1 MSLGYSRSCKQK
13 YQILNVNCNI
23 HLFNNMRAISG
34 LSLRLK
40 TSQIQFLNQTIIRV
54 MQKPIVTSFVLFTL
68 SVLISTQT
76 VKASGDTTY
85 KNLTATTKKVADPVK
100 PARVTNVVFP
110 TLFENEAEECL
121 DYIEKF
127 SVNRRAYLVRT
138 YTRSKKFF
146 PKAHAIL
153 KKYNV
158 PSEFAVLLA
167 LESAFNPNAVSKAG
181 AVGYWQIMD
190 DVAKEYGL
198 KIVEDQ
204 HIKKK
209 PVNAKKGKATPAPAK
224 KKPAV
229 DDRKNFSVSTHTAA
243 KYLKAR
249 MRNLDNNW
257 LLIAASYNWGVGN
270 VWNAIE
276 RSGKKNPTFW
286 DIKDQLPSET
296 KAYVMNFI
304 ALNVIF
310 KNYEKFLDNS
320 LFEKNETEKKAVA
333 VK

>member
-1 MSLGYSRSCKQK
+1 
-13 YQILNVNCNI
+13 
-23 HLFNNMRAISG
+23 
-34 LSLRLK
+34 
-40 TSQIQFLNQTIIRV
+40 
-54 MQKPIVTSFVLFTL
+54 MQKPFVAGVCVFLAFGFL
-68 SVLISTQT
+68 SSQPA
-76 VKASGDTTY
+76 KALGDTTY
-85 KNLTATTKKVADPVK
+85 KNSTAVITKSAGPVK
-100 PARVTNVVFP
+100 PVSTSNIIFP
-110 TLFENEAEECL
+110 ALFEKEADECL
-121 DYIEKF
+121 AYIEKF
-127 SVNRRAYLVRT
+127 SVNRRAYLMRT
-138 YTRSKKFF
+138 YARSKKFF

-158 PSEFAVLLA
+158 PTEYAVLLA

-198 KIVEDQ
+198 RIIEDQ

-209 PVNAKKGKATPAPAK
+209 AAPVKKGKAAATAK
-224 KKPAV
+224 KKTPV
-229 DDRKNFSVSTHTAA
+229 DDRKNFAISTHTAA
-243 KYLKAR
+243 RYLKAR

-276 RSGKKNPTFW
+276 KSGKKNPTFW

-296 KAYVMNFI
+296 RAYVMNFI

-310 KNYEKFLDNS
+310 KNYEKFLNNS
-320 LFEKNETEKKAVA
+320 LFDKKEKQQPGLPKAEKDGTVA
-333 VK
+333 ML

>member
-1 MSLGYSRSCKQK
+1 
-13 YQILNVNCNI
+13 
-23 HLFNNMRAISG
+23 
-34 LSLRLK
+34 
-40 TSQIQFLNQTIIRV
+40 
-54 MQKPIVTSFVLFTL
+54 MQKQLVTGISSLFLLTVIVA
-68 SVLISTQT
+68 QT
-76 VKASGDTTY
+76 AHALGDTTN
-85 KNLTATTKKVADPVK
+85 KNITAAAAKLPVK
-100 PARVTNVVFP
+100 SNVVFP
-110 TLFENEAEECL
+110 ELLENESGECL
-121 DYIEKF
+121 AYIEKF
-127 SVNRRAYLVRT
+127 SVSRRAYLMRT
-138 YTRSKKFF
+138 YTKSKKFF

-198 KIVEDQ
+198 HIIEDQ
-204 HIKKK
+204 HKKK
-209 PVNAKKGKATPAPAK
+209 KIEPAGKKGKAVKAPVK
-224 KKPAV
+224 KKTAT

-276 RSGKKNPTFW
+276 KSGKKDPSFW
-286 DIKDQLPSET
+286 DIKDQVPSET
-296 KAYVMNFI
+296 RAYVMNFI

-320 LFEKNETEKKAVA
+320 LIFTSPKQETGLPKAEKDASVA
-333 VK
+333 TR

>member
-1 MSLGYSRSCKQK
+1 
-13 YQILNVNCNI
+13 
-23 HLFNNMRAISG
+23 
-34 LSLRLK
+34 
-40 TSQIQFLNQTIIRV
+40 
-54 MQKPIVTSFVLFTL
+54 MQKPIVAVSALFIMFTL
-68 SVLISTQT
+68 LSTQA
-76 VKASGDTTY
+76 VKALGDTTY
-85 KNLTATTKKVADPVK
+85 KNQTAPVALMAANLKNPN
-100 PARVTNVVFP
+100 PTNVVFP
-110 TLFENEAEECL
+110 SLFEKEATECL
-121 DYIEKF
+121 AYIEKF
-127 SVNRRAYLVRT
+127 SVNRRAYLMRT
-138 YTRSKKFF
+138 YARSKKFF
-146 PKAHAIL
+146 PKAHTIL

-158 PSEFAVLLA
+158 PTEFAVLLA

-198 KIVEDQ
+198 KIIEDQ
-204 HIKKK
+204 HKKK
-209 PVNAKKGKATPAPAK
+209 TVVVKKGKGNVK

-229 DDRKNFSVSTHTAA
+229 DDRKNFAVSTHTAA

-276 RSGKKNPTFW
+276 RSGKQHPTFW

-320 LFEKNETEKKAVA
+320 LFKNEKTPKDLPKAEKDAAVA
-333 VK
+333 SL

>member
-1 MSLGYSRSCKQK
+1 
-13 YQILNVNCNI
+13 
-23 HLFNNMRAISG
+23 
-34 LSLRLK
+34 
-40 TSQIQFLNQTIIRV
+40 
-54 MQKPIVTSFVLFTL
+54 MQKPFVAGVCVFLAFGFL
-68 SVLISTQT
+68 SSQPA
-76 VKASGDTTY
+76 KALGDTTY
-85 KNLTATTKKVADPVK
+85 KNSTAVITKSAGPVK
-100 PARVTNVVFP
+100 PVSTSNIIFP
-110 TLFENEAEECL
+110 ALFEKEADECL
-121 DYIEKF
+121 VYIEKF
-127 SVNRRAYLVRT
+127 SVNRRAYLMRT
-138 YTRSKKFF
+138 YARSKKFF

-158 PSEFAVLLA
+158 PTEYAVLLA

-198 KIVEDQ
+198 RIIEDQ

-209 PVNAKKGKATPAPAK
+209 AAPVKKGKAAATAK
-224 KKPAV
+224 KKTPV
-229 DDRKNFSVSTHTAA
+229 DDRKNFAISTHTAA
-243 KYLKAR
+243 RYLKAR

-296 KAYVMNFI
+296 RAYVMNFI

-310 KNYEKFLDNS
+310 KNYEKFLNNS
-320 LFEKNETEKKAVA
+320 LFDKKEKQQPGLPKAKKDGTVA
-333 VK
+333 ML

>member
-1 MSLGYSRSCKQK
+1 MQK
-13 YQILNVNCNI
+13 KFVAGICSFFLLNV
-23 HLFNNMRAISG
+23 
-34 LSLRLK
+34 
-40 TSQIQFLNQTIIRV
+40 
-54 MQKPIVTSFVLFTL
+54 IVTQP
-68 SVLISTQT
+68 I
-76 VKASGDTTY
+76 KALGDTTN
-85 KNLTATTKKVADPVK
+85 KNVTTAAAKLPKTS
-100 PARVTNVVFP
+100 NVVFP
-110 TLFENEAEECL
+110 ALLEKESEESL
-121 DYIEKF
+121 AYIEKF
-127 SVNRRAYLVRT
+127 SVSRRGYLMRT
-138 YTRSKKFF
+138 YARSKKFF

-198 KIVEDQ
+198 RIVEDQ
-204 HIKKK
+204 HKKK
-209 PVNAKKGKATPAPAK
+209 KTEPTAKKGKAVKAPMK
-224 KKPAV
+224 KKILT

-276 RSGKKNPTFW
+276 KSGKKKPSFW
-286 DIKDQLPSET
+286 DIKDQVPSET
-296 KAYVMNFI
+296 RAYVMNFI

-320 LFEKNETEKKAVA
+320 LIFKSPKQEADLPKAEKDASVA
-333 VK
+333 TR